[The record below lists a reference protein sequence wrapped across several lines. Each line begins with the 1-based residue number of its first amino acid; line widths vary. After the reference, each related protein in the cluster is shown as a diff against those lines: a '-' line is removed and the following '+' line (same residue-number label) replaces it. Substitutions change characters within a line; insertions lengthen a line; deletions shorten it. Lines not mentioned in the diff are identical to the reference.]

1 MSHINVTHVKQ
12 MCKLSLC
19 KTFRNKIYSN
29 IHCETLRKLS
39 VNICFA

>member
-19 KTFRNKIYSN
+19 KAFRNKIYSN
-29 IHCETLRKLS
+29 IHCG
-39 VNICFA
+39 IFAFPRAGNKMI